1 MVKLSGDYGSQ
12 QTTNGVVEILS
23 PMAFIWR
30 RAISW
35 GGTSALTSDGTS
47 ITFTNTNLPK
57 EGELVKIAS
66 DGTATQTFG
75 NLATT
80 DSGTTSVAMVWTGY
94 EVADSGAQD
103 TFTII
108 DGAYYLFELS
118 SDRINSGA
126 APAAGTFVYYS
137 ANDKKFQNAS
147 ASGSYFTYKVGVCE
161 GTVTRNSATYYRIR
175 WNRAGDFSTTA

>member
-12 QTTNGVVEILS
+12 QTTNGVVELLS
-23 PMAFIWR
+23 PMAFVWR
-30 RAISW
+30 RAIEW

-57 EGELVKIAS
+57 EGEVVKIGS
-66 DGTATQTFG
+66 DGKATQTFG
-75 NLATT
+75 NLAVT
-80 DSGTTSVAMVWTGY
+80 DSGTTSLCLVWTGY

-103 TFTII
+103 TFTVL

-118 SDRINSGA
+118 SDRVNSGA
-126 APAAGTFVYYS
+126 APSAGTAVYYS
-137 ANDKKFQNAS
+137 ANDKKFQNTNAT
-147 ASGSYFTYKVGVCE
+147 GSYKAYRVGVCE

-175 WNRAGDFSTTA
+175 WNRVGDFATTN